1 VNVASDVSRPPIMTE
16 RSLQLEVPGHLA
28 GQRLDR
34 IVADLV
40 PSVSRSQIQKAFAA
54 ENVQVDGRSRPKSFH
69 PEAGARIDLVLPPEP
84 PTEALA
90 EDIPLEILHEDEHLL
105 VVNKQPGL
113 VVHPA
118 PGHPNG
124 TLVNAL
130 LHHGRA
136 LADTGDPLRP
146 GIVHRL
152 DQETSGLL
160 VVARTP
166 EAHRTLAAQL
176 KDRTLGRIYLTMA
189 WGVWREDAGTLEG
202 NIGRSNA
209 DRKRMAVLPRH
220 GRHAV
225 THYEVLDDFGFAQL
239 CRVQL
244 ETGRTHQIR
253 VHFQHYG
260 HPVVGDPTY
269 GDDARARNTAPV
281 DRAAAAAMVRAAPRQ
296 LLHAAELHLRHP
308 ANDEVVHYRA
318 PLAPDFAAALAEV
331 RQRLG
336 RDDSAPEREV

>member
-1 VNVASDVSRPPIMTE
+1 MTD
-16 RSLQLEVPGHLA
+16 RILQLVVPEHLA
-28 GQRLDR
+28 EQRLDR
-34 IVADLV
+34 VVAELV
-40 PSVSRSQIQKAFAA
+40 PQVSRSQIQKAFAA
-54 ENVQVDGRSRPKSFH
+54 GDVQVDGRDRPKSFR
-69 PEAGARIDLVLPPEP
+69 PPAGADIQLVLPPEP

-90 EDIPLEILHEDEHLL
+90 EDIPLDILHEDEHLL
-105 VVNKQPGL
+105 VINKPPGL

-118 PGHPNG
+118 PGHHGG

-130 LHHGRA
+130 LHHGRS
-136 LADTGDPLRP
+136 LADMGDPLRP

-166 EAHRTLAAQL
+166 EAHRYLAAQL
-176 KDRTLGRIYLTMA
+176 KDRTLGRVYLALSWGA
-189 WGVWREDAGTLEG
+189 WRDDDGTLEG

-225 THYEVLDDFGFAQL
+225 THYGVLDDFGFVQL

-244 ETGRTHQIR
+244 QTGRTHQIR
-253 VHFQHYG
+253 VHFQHFG

-269 GDDARARNTAPV
+269 GDDGRARNVAPV
-281 DRAAAAAMVRAAPRQ
+281 DRAAAAALVRATPRQ
-296 LLHAAELHLRHP
+296 MLHAAELHLRHP
-308 ANDEVVHYRA
+308 ATEEMVSFRA
-318 PLAPDFAAALAEV
+318 PLAQDFAAALAEL
-331 RQRLG
+331 RERLG
-336 RDDSAPEREV
+336 RESLGPEVQA